1 VTCAIIAHLRL
12 ISSGTHAL
20 TRSRLKCILIGDA
33 MTEPHDLRIS
43 ILRADASRLF
53 LSHIVYGFVMMTHS
67 MDLKIE
73 PDYKTGGDK
82 FYGKL

>member
-1 VTCAIIAHLRL
+1 
-12 ISSGTHAL
+12 
-20 TRSRLKCILIGDA
+20 